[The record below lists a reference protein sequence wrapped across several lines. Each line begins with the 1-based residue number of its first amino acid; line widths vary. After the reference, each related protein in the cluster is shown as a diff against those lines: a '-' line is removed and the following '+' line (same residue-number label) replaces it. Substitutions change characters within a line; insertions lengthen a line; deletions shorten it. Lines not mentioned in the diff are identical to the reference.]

1 MKKFFSL
8 FAAVLFAGSMMATTV
23 VFSGADFT
31 GGTANTGSA
40 FSVTKSGVTVSSDKA
55 YGTGEELRIYQDGT
69 LTVSASENIAKI
81 TPEFGQN
88 TKMTFDVATPNAT
101 TWSVDASK
109 QIRLSKL
116 TIELGEGG
124 GSGEGEGGGSGEE
137 EGDVLTCAEAAAT
150 AATAGDETYKAEGYV
165 TEIAYAWKNGS
176 MSFWMADTKDGG
188 QVLEAFK
195 CAIEKEADA
204 VKVGD
209 KVRVTGKLTMFNT
222 TPEFAAGCTVEIL
235 EKGEGG
241 GTDPLPTEI
250 GDVKTCAEAAE
261 ALAGVQA
268 DVQVNNGADFTLQGY
283 VTEIATA
290 YDSQYGNISFWMADT
305 KDGGKVLEAYRC
317 KPESADKL
325 PEVGDKVEVTGKLKR
340 HGSTPEFDAN
350 CTCKIIE
357 KGEGGGSGEE
367 EGDEYTLEELAQIGD
382 ELTDITVTFADQ
394 EIVDFYASSQ
404 QVRKGIFFDIKGVND
419 KNIELY
425 YSSGSV
431 AVPDT
436 WVVGGKVSGTV
447 TGKWTY
453 YSAKEQ
459 WELVPTTANWTWAN
473 LTYAAPEG
481 GELTDPTNCAEAREA
496 ALSVSEDNEEYNGGK
511 EYTIEGYVTSIQT
524 AFNADYSN
532 VSFWMADTKDGGKV
546 LEAFRAV
553 CATAADAPNEGDKV
567 AVTGKLTKY
576 GTTPEFAAGCTF
588 TILERAEVVPAENLG
603 EKTIEEFLALK
614 NTKDTCVLTGVVKN
628 IKKNDDGTV
637 NKYGNF
643 DLEDETGSVYVYG
656 LLTAAGEAQKFA
668 EMGIEEY
675 DILTIKA
682 VYSEYNGNPQAKNAV
697 FVSVEKGEKPEP
709 QTIELDVV
717 YGEVALYATQGIWQI
732 NLYKDYDSETQ
743 TVTYPDLYIGV
754 TPKSATTIAGIYSIE
769 EEIAFVEVDVASEQT
784 VTATEATDL
793 EVVCLGDGVYSFY
806 MEFVGDDGNTYV
818 LDAEVPILAY
828 NAESEEGEEIE
839 LEDDP
844 ETGVETTK
852 VADKAVKFIENA
864 TLLIERNGV
873 RYNVM
878 GQVVR

>member
-1 MKKFFSL
+1 MKKIFSL
-8 FAAVLFAGSMMATTV
+8 FAAVLFAGSMMAATTV
-23 VFSGADFT
+23 
-31 GGTANTGSA
+31 
-40 FSVTKSGVTVSSDKA
+40 
-55 YGTGEELRIYQDGT
+55 
-69 LTVSASENIAKI
+69 
-81 TPEFGQN
+81 
-88 TKMTFDVATPNAT
+88 
-101 TWSVDASK
+101 
-109 QIRLSKL
+109 LSC
-116 TIELGEGG
+116 
-124 GSGEGEGGGSGEE
+124 S
-137 EGDVLTCAEAAAT
+137 EAAAQ
-150 AATAGDETYKAEGYV
+150 AANAGDEEYEVTGYV
-165 TEIAYAWKNGS
+165 TSIKTAYNPSFGNI
-176 MSFWMADTKDGG
+176 SFWMADTEDGSE
-188 QVLEAFK
+188 VLQAYRCTPESAN
-195 CAIEKEADA
+195 ELPE
-204 VKVGD
+204 VGD
-209 KVRVTGKLTMFNT
+209 KVTVTGKLTMYGS
-222 TPEFAAGCTVEIL
+222 TPEFAQGCTCIII

-241 GTDPLPTEI
+241 GSDPLPTEI
-250 GDVKTCAEAAE
+250 GNVQTCAEAAQ
-261 ALAGVQA
+261 ALAGVQE
-268 DVQVNNGADFTLQGY
+268 DVQVNGGADFTLRGY
-283 VTEIATA
+283 VTEIATE
-290 YDSQYGNISFWMADT
+290 YSEQFGNISFWMADT

-325 PEVGDKVEVTGKLKR
+325 PVVGDYVEVTGKLKR
-340 HGSTPEFDAN
+340 HGSIPEFDAN
-350 CTCKIIE
+350 CTCTILDE
-357 KGEGGGSGEE
+357 GQGGG
-367 EGDEYTLEELAQIGD
+367 
-382 ELTDITVTFADQ
+382 
-394 EIVDFYASSQ
+394 
-404 QVRKGIFFDIKGVND
+404 
-419 KNIELY
+419 
-425 YSSGSV
+425 
-431 AVPDT
+431 
-436 WVVGGKVSGTV
+436 
-447 TGKWTY
+447 
-453 YSAKEQ
+453 
-459 WELVPTTANWTWAN
+459 
-473 LTYAAPEG
+473 EG

-496 ALSVSEDNEEYNGGK
+496 ALSVSENNEEYNNGK

-524 AFNADYSN
+524 AYNAQYNN

-546 LEAFRAV
+546 LEAYRAV

-588 TILERAEVVPAENLG
+588 TILERAEVEEPENLG

-614 NTKDTCVLTGVVKN
+614 NTKDTCILTGVVKN

-643 DLEDETGSVYVYG
+643 DLEDETGTVYVYG

-682 VYSEYNGNPQAKNAV
+682 VYNEHNGNPQAKNAV

-709 QTIELDVV
+709 QTIELGVV
-717 YGEVALYATQGIWQI
+717 YGEAALYATQGIWQI

-818 LDAEVPILAY
+818 LDAEVPVLAY
-828 NAESEEGEEIE
+828 NGESEEGEEIE
-839 LEDDP
+839 LEDNP
-844 ETGVETTK
+844 ETGVESTK

-864 TLLIERNGV
+864 TLMIERNGV

>member
-1 MKKFFSL
+1 MKKIFSL
-8 FAAVLFAGSMMATTV
+8 FAVVLFAGSMMAADVLSTDFTAGQGSWTINDV
-23 VFSGADFT
+23 ELDGLDKVWQQSSSYGMKASAYVSGANHATESWLVSPAFDLSEATEATLAISHVRRF
-31 GGTANTGSA
+31 GDVSHLSVKATADGENWSA
-40 FSVTKSGVTVSSDKA
+40 
-55 YGTGEELRIYQDGT
+55 
-69 LTVSASENIAKI
+69 LTVSAWSDGSNWTFIDATADLSEFAGEESVKIAFVYTSTSSAAGTWEIK
-81 TPEFGQN
+81 TA
-88 TKMTFDVATPNAT
+88 KVT
-101 TWSVDASK
+101 TD
-109 QIRLSKL
+109 
-116 TIELGEGG
+116 GEGG
-124 GSGEGEGGGSGEE
+124 EGG
-137 EGDVLTCAEAAAT
+137 
-150 AATAGDETYKAEGYV
+150 ETV
-165 TEIAYAWKNGS
+165 
-176 MSFWMADTKDGG
+176 DT
-188 QVLEAFK
+188 
-195 CAIEKEADA
+195 
-204 VKVGD
+204 
-209 KVRVTGKLTMFNT
+209 
-222 TPEFAAGCTVEIL
+222 
-235 EKGEGG
+235 
-241 GTDPLPTEI
+241 
-250 GDVKTCAEAAE
+250 
-261 ALAGVQA
+261 
-268 DVQVNNGADFTLQGY
+268 
-283 VTEIATA
+283 
-290 YDSQYGNISFWMADT
+290 
-305 KDGGKVLEAYRC
+305 
-317 KPESADKL
+317 
-325 PEVGDKVEVTGKLKR
+325 
-340 HGSTPEFDAN
+340 
-350 CTCKIIE
+350 
-357 KGEGGGSGEE
+357 
-367 EGDEYTLEELAQIGD
+367 YTLEQLAQIGD

-496 ALSVSEDNEEYNGGK
+496 ALSVSANNEEYNGGK
-511 EYTIEGYVTSIQT
+511 EYTIQGFVTSI
-524 AFNADYSN
+524 AYAWKEGSM
-532 VSFWMADTKDGGKV
+532 SFWMADEANGGNV
-546 LEAFRAV
+546 LEAYKCAIEKEEDAV
-553 CATAADAPNEGDKV
+553 RVGDKV
-567 AVTGKLTKY
+567 AVTGKLTKFN
-576 GTTPEFAAGCTF
+576 TTPEFAAGCTVE
-588 TILERAEVVPAENLG
+588 ILERASAPVNLG

-614 NTKDTCVLTGVVKN
+614 NAKDTCVLTGVVKN
-628 IKKNDDGTV
+628 IQNTT
-637 NKYGNF
+637 YGNF

-682 VYSEYNGNPQAKNAV
+682 VYNEYNGNPQAKNAV

-754 TPKSATTIAGIYSIE
+754 TPKSATTIAGLYSVE
-769 EEIAFVEVDVASEQT
+769 ADEIAFVEVDVASEQT
-784 VTATEATDL
+784 VQATEVSDL
-793 EVVCLGDGVYSFY
+793 EVVCLGNGVYSFY

-828 NAESEEGEEIE
+828 NGESEEGEEIE

-844 ETGVETTK
+844 ETGVESTK

-864 TLLIERNGV
+864 TLIIERNGV

>member
-1 MKKFFSL
+1 MKKIFSL

-55 YGTGEELRIYQDGT
+55 YGTGEELRIYQDGK

-137 EGDVLTCAEAAAT
+137 EGD
-150 AATAGDETYKAEGYV
+150 
-165 TEIAYAWKNGS
+165 
-176 MSFWMADTKDGG
+176 
-188 QVLEAFK
+188 
-195 CAIEKEADA
+195 
-204 VKVGD
+204 
-209 KVRVTGKLTMFNT
+209 
-222 TPEFAAGCTVEIL
+222 
-235 EKGEGG
+235 
-241 GTDPLPTEI
+241 
-250 GDVKTCAEAAE
+250 
-261 ALAGVQA
+261 
-268 DVQVNNGADFTLQGY
+268 
-283 VTEIATA
+283 
-290 YDSQYGNISFWMADT
+290 
-305 KDGGKVLEAYRC
+305 
-317 KPESADKL
+317 
-325 PEVGDKVEVTGKLKR
+325 
-340 HGSTPEFDAN
+340 
-350 CTCKIIE
+350 
-357 KGEGGGSGEE
+357 
-367 EGDEYTLEELAQIGD
+367 EYTLEELAQVGD
-382 ELTDITVTFADQ
+382 ELTDITVTIEDQ
-394 EIVDFYASSQ
+394 EIVDIYVSSKE
-404 QVRKGIFFDIKGVND
+404 VRKGIFFDIKGVNN

-436 WVVGGKVSGTV
+436 WGVGGKVSGTV
-447 TGKWTY
+447 KGKWTY
-453 YSAKEQ
+453 YSDKDQ

-473 LTYAAPEG
+473 LTYAAPES

-496 ALSVSEDNEEYNGGK
+496 ALSVSANNEEYNGGK

-532 VSFWMADTKDGGKV
+532 VSFWMADTKDGGNV
-546 LEAFRAV
+546 LQAYRAV
-553 CATAADAPNEGDKV
+553 CATAADAPNVGDKV
-567 AVTGKLTKY
+567 AVTGKLTKHN
-576 GTTPEFAAGCTF
+576 TTPEFATGCTF
-588 TILERAEVVPAENLG
+588 TILERDVAPVNLG

-614 NTKDTCVLTGVVKN
+614 NAKDTCVLTGVVKN
-628 IKKNDDGTV
+628 IKKNDDGSV
-637 NKYGNF
+637 NIYGNF

-656 LLTAAGEAQKFA
+656 LLTAAGEPKKFA
-668 EMGIEEY
+668 EMGVEEN

-682 VYSEYNGNPQAKNAV
+682 VYGEHNGSPQAPNAV
-697 FVSVEKGEKPEP
+697 FVSLEKGEKPEP

-717 YGEVALYATQGIWQI
+717 YGEADLYATQGIWQI

-818 LDAEVPILAY
+818 LDTEVPVLAY